1 MIILAI
7 VGIVAFVVALSWR
20 PSDPDSRSFV
30 PSDRVAPTTSSGAY
44 EAGLAGCP
52 DGTCI
57 ASRGENLT
65 GWTVNGRIST
75 QYPPAVTRAEPV
87 CVQPQPERLPAPKP
101 ELPPGVTEVPI
112 EINVGGVWIRKE
124 DLYRR

>member
-1 MIILAI
+1 MIAI
-7 VGIVAFVVALSWR
+7 GVICIVLFVVAISWR

-30 PSDRVAPTTSSGAY
+30 PDDKVAPTTSSGAY
-44 EAGLAGCP
+44 EAGLAGCPCP

-75 QYPPAVTRAEPV
+75 QYPPAVTRPEP
-87 CVQPQPERLPAPKP
+87 VQPQPARLPAPKP